1 MLIAAAGLLAA
12 ACATTSPP
20 HPNQTAA
27 TPASSYTAFGGG
39 HVLRNI
45 SADGRYL
52 TLEDGSRWEVG
63 AADRFQTAD
72 WEADAAMTVSASH
85 GENGFDYHLLN
96 TTADESVAARF
107 IPRD

>member
-1 MLIAAAGLLAA
+1 MAA
-12 ACATTSPP
+12 ACTTGSPS
-20 HPNQTAA
+20 HLNQTTA
-27 TPASSYTAFGGG
+27 TPPSAYTAFGGG
-39 HVLRNI
+39 HVLRSI
-45 SADGRYL
+45 SAEGQYL

-63 AADRFQTAD
+63 AADRFQTVE
-72 WEADAAMTVSASH
+72 WQTDAIMTVSASH